1 MLWVISS
8 LSPACR
14 NKWQI
19 FVHWFFFFNLCPM
32 LSYTRDITLHY
43 WERVCFLSVLSRNKI
58 SVFKKCSFF
67 HICCLYSWVPGSWKH
82 SILVLQ
88 LEIET
93 VFKVAFFLL
102 NVKEKLYLFPK
113 WGMEARLKKGLH
125 YCFCKY
131 HFVKSLQMEHSSVEA
146 LKTLRSQTCR

>member
-1 MLWVISS
+1 MANICILIFLTFVRCCLTQGIS
-8 LSPACR
+8 PC
-14 NKWQI
+14 
-19 FVHWFFFFNLCPM
+19 
-32 LSYTRDITLHY
+32 ITGR
-43 WERVCFLSVLSRNKI
+43 ERFLSVFSTNKI

-82 SILVLQ
+82 LILALQ

-125 YCFCKY
+125 YCFCEY

-146 LKTLRSQTCR
+146 LKTLCSQTCR